1 MNKKTLNSKFLSVLL
16 AGASMSLGA
25 SAQSLTVKGHV
36 QDVTGEPVVFATVSV
51 PGTKTMTQTD
61 ANGNFKLNVNPGS
74 NLRVAY
80 IGYKTATVKADGT
93 VTITLE
99 DNSTLNEAVVI
110 GYGVAK
116 KTDLTGSVT
125 AIKPDDK
132 NHGLQT
138 SAQDMIQG
146 KIAGVNVVSNSGA
159 PGGSATIRIR
169 GGSSL
174 NAKND
179 PLIVIDG
186 LAMDND
192 GIEGSPNALT
202 LVNPN
207 DIESFTVLKD
217 ASATAIYGSRASN
230 GVIIITTKKGRKSSK
245 PRVTYNGNVSV
256 SVNTKYMD
264 VLNAQE
270 YINLVR
276 QRTGLAGEENEEA
289 WLNSDYYRTL
299 GYWTAAGEHK
309 FADTDWQKEIYRTA
323 VSTDHN
329 ITVSGGTK
337 NMPYRV
343 SFGYTYQNGTLK
355 TSNFNRYT
363 GSFNLSP
370 SLLDDHLNI
379 NLNGKFMYSKSSYAN
394 TDAIGQ
400 ALTMDP
406 TKPVY
411 DDRDQAKWYGGYWQW
426 DKTTDFNDSEWT
438 YDRNTLA
445 VGNPVAALNQQKNI
459 GKSHSIQGNL
469 ELDYKVHGFEDLR
482 FHVNGGMEV
491 AHGHSDKTCLRTDY
505 ANMYY
510 GSKGWNESDKYN
522 LSLNMYAQ
530 YYKDFNA
537 SHHFDAMVGYEWQH
551 FHRKTDYDYPV
562 YYPSTYLGTDDNGN
576 SLAGTLKNPNY
587 YAEKNSLFKTE
598 YYLVSF
604 FGRIN
609 YSYKSRYLFTF
620 TLRDDGSSRFS
631 KDNRWGLFPAVA
643 LAWKAKEET
652 FLKNIDAVTDAKLRL
667 GWGIT
672 GQQEH
677 SYGDYVYMPNYVVN
691 MAGAFYPI
699 VGDGTTYRPEAYNKN
714 LTWEKTTTYNV
725 GVDLGFWNNR
735 VTANLDW
742 YYRKTTDLL
751 NTGFVAVGSNF
762 SSSVL
767 SNIGSLHNTGFE
779 AMLTV
784 RPIQTKDWS
793 WELAYNIGWNKNKI
807 DELVASQGA
816 DYYIANA
823 YCSGGKATADNM
835 IKAWKAGQA
844 ASAFYVYQQVYD
856 EKGQPIYGE
865 FVDRNADGKID
876 YQDRYFYKKS
886 DADVTM
892 GLTSKLTYKRWD
904 LGLTFRASLNN
915 YAYNGVEAGDN
926 MNTGLTHL
934 YNGNSW
940 HNVLQ
945 YELAKNWS
953 ESGATASCSDYFVQN
968 ASFLKL
974 DNITLGYSF
983 DKIAKAPISGRV
995 YATAQN
1001 VFTITK
1007 YKGLDPEI
1015 DGGYDGNVYP
1025 RPFTCIVGVTLNF

>member
-1 MNKKTLNSKFLSVLL
+1 MKKKSLNSRLLSLLL
-16 AGASMSLGA
+16 AGASLPMGA
-25 SAQSLTVKGHV
+25 LAQGLTVSGHV
-36 QDVTGEPVVFATVSV
+36 QDTTGEAVPFATVTV
-51 PGTKTMTQTD
+51 PGTKAMTQTD
-61 ANGNFKLNVNPGS
+61 ANGNFKINVKPGV
-74 NLRVAY
+74 NIHVAY
-80 IGYKTATVKADGT
+80 IGYKPATIKADGT
-93 VTITLE
+93 VVITLE

-116 KTDLTGSVT
+116 KNDLTGSVT

-146 KIAGVNVVSNSGA
+146 KIAGVNVVSNNGA
-159 PGGSATIRIR
+159 PGTSATIRIR

-192 GIEGSPNALT
+192 GIEGSPNALS

-230 GVIIITTKKGRKSSK
+230 GVIIITTKKGRKNTK
-245 PRVTYNGNVSV
+245 PRVSYNGNVSV
-256 SVNTKYMD
+256 STNTKYMD

-270 YINLVR
+270 LIDLVR
-276 QRTGLAGEENEEA
+276 QRTGLTDDAA
-289 WLNSDYYRTL
+289 WLASDYYKNL
-299 GYWTAAGEHK
+299 GYFNAAGEHR

-329 ITVSGGTK
+329 ITLSGGVK

-343 SFGYTYQNGTLK
+343 SFGYTEQKGTLK

-370 SLLDDHLNI
+370 TFLQDHLSV
-379 NLNGKFMYSKSSYAN
+379 NLNGKFMYSRASYAN

-400 ALTMDP
+400 AINMDP
-406 TKPVY
+406 TKPIY
-411 DDRDQAKWYGGYWQW
+411 DDRPEAKEYGGYWQW
-426 DKTTDFNDSEWT
+426 PATTDYGDSEWT
-438 YDRNTLA
+438 HSSNPLA
-445 VGNPVAALNQQKNI
+445 IGNPVAVLNNQSNI
-459 GKSHSIQGNL
+459 GKSRSLQGNL

-482 FHVNGGMEV
+482 LHVNGGMEV
-491 AHGHSDKTCLRTDY
+491 AHGHSDKVCLPTDY
-505 ANMYY
+505 GNMYY

-530 YYKDFNA
+530 YSKNFTEA
-537 SHHFDAMVGYEWQH
+537 HHFDAMVGYEWQH
-551 FHRKTDYDYPV
+551 FHRETDYSYPV
-562 YYPSTYLGTDDNGN
+562 YYPSTHLTKPGE
-576 SLAGTLKNPNY
+576 LLNPNY
-587 YAEKNSLFKTE
+587 FKEKNSLFKTE

-604 FGRIN
+604 FGRFN
-609 YSYKSRYLFTF
+609 YSLKNRYLLTF
-620 TLRDDGSSRFS
+620 TLRDDGSSRFA
-631 KDNRWGLFPAVA
+631 KEQRWGLFPAA
-643 LAWKAKEET
+643 AFAWKVKEES
-652 FLKNIDAVTDAKLRL
+652 FLKNVKGVTDLKLRL

-677 SYGDYVYMPNYVVN
+677 GYGDYVYMPNYTQN
-691 MAGAFYPI
+691 LAGAFYPI
-699 VGDGTTYRPEAYNKN
+699 VGNGSTYRPEAYNKD

-784 RPIQTKDWS
+784 RPIQTADWG
-793 WELAYNIGWNKNKI
+793 WEISYNLGWNKNKI
-807 DELVASQGA
+807 DELIASQGS
-816 DYYIANA
+816 DYYISNA
-823 YCSGGKATADNM
+823 YCAGGKATADSM
-835 IKAWKAGQA
+835 IKAWKKGQA
-844 ASAFYVYQQVYD
+844 VSAFYVFQQVYD

-865 FVDRNADGKID
+865 FVDRDANGIID
-876 YQDRYFYKKS
+876 NRDRYFYKKS
-886 DADVTM
+886 DPDVTM
-892 GLTSKLTYKRWD
+892 GLSTKLTYKHWD
-904 LGLTFRASLNN
+904 LGLGFRASLNN
-915 YAYNGVEAGDN
+915 YAYNAVEAGDN
-926 MNTGLTHL
+926 MNTGLTRV
-934 YNGNSW
+934 YTGNSY
-940 HNVLQ
+940 HNVLN
-945 YELAKNWS
+945 YELAKNWTAS
-953 ESGATASCSDYFVQN
+953 SASASCSDYFIQN

-983 DKIAKAPISGRV
+983 DHIGRSNISGRV

-1015 DGGYDGNVYP
+1015 DGGYDNNIYP
-1025 RPFTCIVGVTLNF
+1025 RPFTCILGVNLNF

>member
-1 MNKKTLNSKFLSVLL
+1 MKKKSLNSRLLSLLL
-16 AGASMSLGA
+16 AGASLPMGA
-25 SAQSLTVKGHV
+25 LAQGLTVSGHV
-36 QDVTGEPVVFATVSV
+36 QDTTGEAVPFATVTV
-51 PGTKTMTQTD
+51 PGTKAMTQTD
-61 ANGNFKLNVNPGS
+61 ANGNFKINVKPGA
-74 NLRVAY
+74 NLHVAY
-80 IGYKTATVKADGT
+80 IGYKPATIKADGT
-93 VTITLE
+93 VLITLE

-116 KTDLTGSVT
+116 KNDLTGSVT

-146 KIAGVNVVSNSGA
+146 KIAGVNVVSNNGA
-159 PGGSATIRIR
+159 PGTSATIRIR

-230 GVIIITTKKGRKSSK
+230 GVIIITTKKGRKNTK
-245 PRVTYNGNVSV
+245 PRVSYNGNVSV
-256 SVNTKYMD
+256 STNTKYMD

-270 YINLVR
+270 LIDLVR
-276 QRTGLAGEENEEA
+276 QRTGLTDDAA
-289 WLNSDYYRTL
+289 WLASDYYKNL
-299 GYWTAAGEHK
+299 GYFNAAGEHR

-329 ITVSGGTK
+329 ITLSGGMK

-343 SFGYTYQNGTLK
+343 SFGYTEQKGTLK

-370 SLLDDHLNI
+370 TFLQDHLSV
-379 NLNGKFMYSKSSYAN
+379 NLNGKFMYSRASYAN

-400 ALTMDP
+400 AINMDP
-406 TKPVY
+406 TKPIY
-411 DDRDQAKWYGGYWQW
+411 DDRPEAKEYGGYWQW
-426 DKTTDFNDSEWT
+426 PATADYGDSEWT
-438 YDRNTLA
+438 HARNALA
-445 VGNPVAALNQQKNI
+445 IGNPVAVLNNESNI
-459 GKSHSIQGNL
+459 GKSRSLQGNL

-482 FHVNGGMEV
+482 LHVNGGMEV
-491 AHGHSDKTCLRTDY
+491 AHGHSDKVCLPTDY
-505 ANMYY
+505 GNMYY

-530 YYKDFNA
+530 YSKNFTEA
-537 SHHFDAMVGYEWQH
+537 HHFDAMVGYEWQH
-551 FHRKTDYDYPV
+551 FHRKTDYSYPV
-562 YYPSTYLGTDDNGN
+562 YYPSTHLTKPGE
-576 SLAGTLKNPNY
+576 LLNPNY
-587 YAEKNSLFKTE
+587 FKEKNSLFKTE

-604 FGRIN
+604 FGRFN
-609 YSYKSRYLFTF
+609 YSLKNRYLLTF
-620 TLRDDGSSRFS
+620 TLRDDGSSRFA
-631 KDNRWGLFPAVA
+631 KDQRWGLFPAA
-643 LAWKAKEET
+643 AFAWKVKEES
-652 FLKNIDAVTDAKLRL
+652 FLKNVKSVTDLKLRL

-677 SYGDYVYMPNYVVN
+677 GYGDYVYMPNYTQN
-691 MAGAFYPI
+691 IAGAFYPI
-699 VGDGTTYRPEAYNKN
+699 VGDGSTYRPEAYNKD

-784 RPIQTKDWS
+784 RPIQTANWG
-793 WELAYNIGWNKNKI
+793 WEISYNLGWNKNKI
-807 DELVASQGA
+807 DELIASQGS
-816 DYYIANA
+816 DYYIPNA
-823 YCSGGKATADNM
+823 YCAGGKATADSM
-835 IKAWKAGQA
+835 IKAWKKGQA
-844 ASAFYVYQQVYD
+844 VSAFYVFQQVYD

-865 FVDRNADGKID
+865 FVDRNADGIID
-876 YQDRYFYKKS
+876 NRDRYFYKKS
-886 DADVTM
+886 DPDVTM
-892 GLTSKLTYKRWD
+892 GLSTKLTYKHWD
-904 LGLTFRASLNN
+904 LGLGFRASLNN
-915 YAYNGVEAGDN
+915 YAYNAVEADN
-926 MNTGLTHL
+926 MNTGLTRV
-934 YNGNSW
+934 YTGNAYR
-940 HNVLQ
+940 NVLN
-945 YELAKNWS
+945 YELAKNWTAS
-953 ESGATASCSDYFVQN
+953 SASASCSDYFIQN

-983 DKIAKAPISGRV
+983 DHIGRSNITGRV

-1015 DGGYDGNVYP
+1015 DDGYDNNIYP
-1025 RPFTCIVGVTLNF
+1025 RPFTCILGVNLNF